1 MQTEHSESRED
12 YLESILM
19 LKKQKGAVRSIDI
32 AEHFSYSRPSIS
44 RAMSILRADGMIT
57 MDRNGY
63 IELTSDGL
71 KIANSVYAR
80 HNILISF
87 LSLLGISDKTAE
99 ADACRIEHVLSQES
113 VNRIEEFV
121 NKHKDNQA

>member
-1 MQTEHSESRED
+1 
-12 YLESILM
+12 
-19 LKKQKGAVRSIDI
+19 
-32 AEHFSYSRPSIS
+32 
-44 RAMSILRADGMIT
+44 MIT

>member
-19 LKKQKGAVRSIDI
+19 LKGQKGNVRSIDI
-32 AEHFSYSRPSIS
+32 AEHFNYSRPSIS
-44 RAMSILRADGMIT
+44 RAMSILKTDGLIT

-63 IELTSDGL
+63 IELTNEGL
-71 KIANSVYAR
+71 KVASAVYTR

-87 LSLLGISDKTAE
+87 LGLLGISEKTAE

-113 VNRIEEFV
+113 INRIEEFV
-121 NKHKDNQA
+121 NKHKA

>member
-19 LKKQKGAVRSIDI
+19 LKNKKGIVRSIDI
-32 AEHFSYSRPSIS
+32 AEHFNYSRPSIS
-44 RAMSILRADGMIT
+44 RAMSILRTDGLIT

-63 IELTSDGL
+63 IELTNEGQ
-71 KIANSVYAR
+71 KIANGVYAR

-87 LSLLGISDKTAE
+87 LSLLGVSDKTAE

-113 VNRIEEFV
+113 INRIEEFV
-121 NKHKDNQA
+121 NKHEEKH

>member
-1 MQTEHSESRED
+1 MQAEHSESRED

-19 LKKQKGAVRSIDI
+19 LKNEKGAVRSIDI
-32 AEHFSYSRPSIS
+32 AEHFNYSRPSIS
-44 RAMSILRADGMIT
+44 RAMSILRNDGMIT

-63 IELTSDGL
+63 IELTGNGQ
-71 KIANSVYAR
+71 KIANAVYAR

-113 VNRIEEFV
+113 INRIEEFV
-121 NKHKDNQA
+121 NKHKQ